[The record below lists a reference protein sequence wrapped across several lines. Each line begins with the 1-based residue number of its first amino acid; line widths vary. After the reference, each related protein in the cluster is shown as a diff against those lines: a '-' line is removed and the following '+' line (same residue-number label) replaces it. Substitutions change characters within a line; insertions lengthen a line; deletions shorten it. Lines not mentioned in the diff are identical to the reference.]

1 MAIKVHIEE
10 AIKKLQ
16 IEKERAVVSVR
27 ERVTREQIVPFNME
41 IDKARDS
48 AIAQRNEEMNADIK
62 ARQEAFAAERQ
73 SFIDSAEK
81 KKADNAKALLE
92 TETAIVV
99 AEYDKHIERLSELL
113 KEVND

>member
-16 IEKERAVVSVR
+16 IEKERAVVSVK

-48 AIAQRNEEMNADIK
+48 AIAQRNEELNEDIK
-62 ARQEAFAAERQ
+62 ARQEAFALERQ
-73 SFIDSAEK
+73 SFIESAEK
-81 KKADNAKALLE
+81 KKADNAKTLLE
-92 TETAIVV
+92 TETAIVA
-99 AEYDKHIERLSELL
+99 AEYDKHIERLRELL
-113 KEVND
+113 KEVNE